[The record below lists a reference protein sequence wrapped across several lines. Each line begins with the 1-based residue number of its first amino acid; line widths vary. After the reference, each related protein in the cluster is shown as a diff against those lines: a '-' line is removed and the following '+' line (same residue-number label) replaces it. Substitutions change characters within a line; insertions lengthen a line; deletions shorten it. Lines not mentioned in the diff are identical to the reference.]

1 MTNDNISQPSASS
14 PLSSILWNARASR
27 NPSRSRSVTSRR
39 AHNVVKSRSQENRHK
54 ESHVTMTNDND
65 SPSST
70 GSEFSSV
77 SWHSRSPRS
86 SSSSRSGA
94 SRRTQNV
101 LLVALTSVLFVTMI
115 QLTRLAHLP
124 AYHEPDTPAYMEPDR
139 IYHSRR
145 LKVTQHYSD
154 SVEESVSDSQP
165 VGVHQTEAIATP
177 PPRPKRYAVV
187 NFVDKKSDY
196 LWGIYSIH
204 NQMKKFNMLPSIR
217 HVVLVATDLK
227 SRHKKLLRKWLGDE
241 NVIEIDKS
249 FVRDH
254 VPGGVW
260 STVFSK
266 IEFFNM
272 TQFDKVIGLDNDIFI
287 RQDISRY
294 DSTREW
300 CYADT
305 SPPPVALCK
314 LY

>member
-14 PLSSILWNARASR
+14 PLSSISWHARASR
-27 NPSRSRSVTSRR
+27 NSSRSRSVTSRR
-39 AHNVVKSRSQENRHK
+39 AHNVVKSRSQENRHR

-65 SPSST
+65 SPSSA

-77 SWHSRSPRS
+77 SWHTRSPRS
-86 SSSSRSGA
+86 SSSSRSGT

-124 AYHEPDTPAYMEPDR
+124 AYHEPDTPAYLEPDR
-139 IYHSRR
+139 IYRSRR
-145 LKVTQHYSD
+145 LKVTQIYSD
-154 SVEESVSDSQP
+154 SVEESVADSQP
-165 VGVHQTEAIATP
+165 VVTHQNAAIATP
-177 PPRPKRYAVV
+177 PPRPMPKRYAVV

-227 SRHKKLLRKWLGDE
+227 PRHKKLLRKWLGNE

-287 RQDISRY
+287 RQDIRRY
-294 DSTREW
+294 DSTREF
-300 CYADT
+300 CYAVSDE
-305 SPPPVALCK
+305 SMCLC
-314 LY
+314 